1 MYAQNRGTAEF
12 KWTWDAPPNAI
23 QQISVSTV
31 NPNAPSDVEPW
42 ARKIGSGSYQLTE
55 KGRYA
60 NRVTLEM
67 PQQGLTMR
75 IRSMASNDEGIFEC
89 RVEFVDINTKPA
101 INRTTL
107 VVLGKVPYFKPSIP

>member
-12 KWTWDAPPNAI
+12 KWTWDAPPNVI
-23 QQISVSTV
+23 QQISVSPV
-31 NPNAPSDVEPW
+31 NPNAPFEEPL
-42 ARKIGSGSYQLTE
+42 ARKIGSGSYQLRE

-75 IRSMASNDEGIFEC
+75 IRSMAINDEGIFEC
-89 RVEFVDINTKPA
+89 RMEFVDINTNTA

>member
-23 QQISVSTV
+23 QQISVNTG
-31 NPNAPSDVEPW
+31 NPNAPLTL
-42 ARKIGSGSYQLTE
+42 ARKIRSGSYQLTE
-55 KGRYA
+55 EGRYA

-75 IRSMASNDEGIFEC
+75 IRSMAINDEGIFEC
-89 RVEFVDINTKPA
+89 RMEFVDINTNTA